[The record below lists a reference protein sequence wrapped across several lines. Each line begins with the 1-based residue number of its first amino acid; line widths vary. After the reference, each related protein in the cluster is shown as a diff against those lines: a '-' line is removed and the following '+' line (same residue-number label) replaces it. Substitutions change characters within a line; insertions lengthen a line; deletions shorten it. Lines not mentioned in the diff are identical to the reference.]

1 MSAKFKKY
9 VGYFIMA
16 VVLIGLGKQ
25 CHREAPVSGTK
36 EYFPPEASSSRS
48 APLRQREASPC
59 PRQSPARSSY
69 TESDLWNRPN
79 MTMDGDE
86 GINPADAEPT
96 EYDLMQE
103 DPDLHDF
110 IAD

>member
-1 MSAKFKKY
+1 MTTKIKKFL
-9 VGYFIMA
+9 GYSIVA
-16 VVLIGLGKQ
+16 AVLIGLGKQ
-25 CHREAPVSGTK
+25 CRREIPTDSVN
-36 EYFPPEASSSRS
+36 FPPEVSSSRS
-48 APLRQREASPC
+48 APLRQGEASPC

-86 GINPADAEPT
+86 SINPADAEPT

-103 DPDLHDF
+103 DPDLYDF

>member
-9 VGYFIMA
+9 VGYFIVA

-25 CHREAPVSGTK
+25 CHREAPVSSTK
-36 EYFPPEASSSRS
+36 EYFPPEVSSSRS
-48 APLRQREASPC
+48 APLRQGEASPC
-59 PRQSPARSSY
+59 SRQSPARSSY

-103 DPDLHDF
+103 DPDLYDF

>member
-1 MSAKFKKY
+1 MTVRIKKSL
-9 VGYFIMA
+9 GYFIIA

-25 CHREAPVSGTK
+25 CHREAPVNGTK
-36 EYFPPEASSSRS
+36 KYSPPDASCPRS
-48 APLRQREASPC
+48 APLRQGEASPC

-79 MTMDGDE
+79 LTMDGDE
-86 GINPADAEPT
+86 RINPADADTT

-103 DPDLHDF
+103 DPDCTALQ
-110 IAD
+110 AD

>member
-1 MSAKFKKY
+1 MTVRIKKSL
-9 VGYFIMA
+9 GYFIIA

-25 CHREAPVSGTK
+25 CHREAPVSG
-36 EYFPPEASSSRS
+36 
-48 APLRQREASPC
+48 
-59 PRQSPARSSY
+59 SSY

>member
-1 MSAKFKKY
+1 MTTKIKKFL
-9 VGYFIMA
+9 GYSIVA
-16 VVLIGLGKQ
+16 AVLIGLGKQ

-36 EYFPPEASSSRS
+36 EYFPPEVSSSHS

-59 PRQSPARSSY
+59 PRQSPARSSH

-103 DPDLHDF
+103 DPDLYDF
-110 IAD
+110 NAD